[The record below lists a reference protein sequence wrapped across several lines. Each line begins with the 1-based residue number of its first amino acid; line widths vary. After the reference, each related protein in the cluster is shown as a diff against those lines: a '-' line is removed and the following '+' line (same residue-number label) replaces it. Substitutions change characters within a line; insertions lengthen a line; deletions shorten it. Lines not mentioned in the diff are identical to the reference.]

1 MSDFDSL
8 SFPEFF
14 LEPPQFEGFSK
25 QNKLSA
31 CASQLLVA
39 TAAEQQQQSGKM
51 SSAAMENFVMNV
63 RTLSSQGNFTELNEF
78 LQKNM
83 EILVRNPAHL
93 GNVLETLDIQ
103 QHSLGVLAVMSAKLQ
118 QSEINDWEDLFN
130 RLTIFIMEC
139 NGEQIRYAA
148 QR

>member
-1 MSDFDSL
+1 
-8 SFPEFF
+8 
-14 LEPPQFEGFSK
+14 
-25 QNKLSA
+25 
-31 CASQLLVA
+31 
-39 TAAEQQQQSGKM
+39 M

-148 QR
+148 QRYVSGVKF